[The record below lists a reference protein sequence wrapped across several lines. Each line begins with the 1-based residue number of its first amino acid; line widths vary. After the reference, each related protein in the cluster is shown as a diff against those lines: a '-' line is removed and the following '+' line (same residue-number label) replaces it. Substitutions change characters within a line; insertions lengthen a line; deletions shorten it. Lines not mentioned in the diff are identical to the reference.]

1 MENIF
6 IVFEYSPMILKGL
19 LNTILVSVCAIIAA
33 LVIGVVL
40 SVLRMGNNSLPFR
53 ITRKLINIYI
63 SFVRGTPV
71 LVQIYIIYQ
80 ALAVMGLN
88 LSPFVSGVTA
98 LSLNSGGFI
107 AEIFRGAFSSI
118 PSGQYESA
126 ASLGMTK
133 RQTFTRIIFPQV
145 FKTASPQ
152 LTSEFINVIKLSPM
166 LSVLAIVELTRTA
179 QRLTTQTFVT
189 LPFYIAI
196 AVLYFV
202 VCAVLEEIVKRQKKL
217 SEISFNK

>member
-1 MENIF
+1 MENVY
-6 IVFEYSPMILKGL
+6 IVFEYAPMILKGL
-19 LNTILVSVCAIIAA
+19 LNTILVSVCAIIVA
-33 LVIGVVL
+33 LIIGIIL
-40 SVLRMGNNSLPFR
+40 SVLRMGGNSPVSR
-53 ITRKLINIYI
+53 AVKAVINVYI

-80 ALAVMGLN
+80 ALAVIGLN
-88 LSPFVSGVTA
+88 LSPFVSGVIA

-107 AEIFRGAFSSI
+107 AEIFRGAFTSV

-126 ASLGMTK
+126 AALGMTK
-133 RQTFTRIIFPQV
+133 VQTLTRIVFPQV
-145 FKTASPQ
+145 FKIASPQ

-179 QRLTTQTFVT
+179 QRLSTQTFIT

-202 VCAVLEEIVKRQKKL
+202 VCAALEEVVKRQKK
-217 SEISFNK
+217 SPETAYKG